1 MSVGDLRSPV
11 RPLEVTD
18 VTKAYPGE
26 LLIDPNTGNFTYLP
40 ISGGQVTHNKPGTL
54 TVRQGSKTLLNAGD
68 LSTALEFTIPDVQLP
83 TLTANRAMVSDWDG
97 NMSVSAVTS
106 TELNYLSG
114 ATGSIQDQLDN
125 KAPMTHSHNYIP
137 TTGGTISGALTPSR
151 NNTIDLGSAYV
162 AFRYVYA
169 TTFVGNL
176 SGNAN
181 TATSASMADELSN
194 SRTFTIGNTAKYF
207 NGSGNVS
214 WTLAEIGAAAADHT
228 HSGYLST
235 SGGTISGALTPS
247 WNSTIDLGTSSL
259 RFRNIYA
266 TTFVGNLS
274 GNANTATSASMAD
287 ELSNSRT
294 FTIGNTAKYFNGSGN
309 VSWTLAEIGAAAAN
323 HTHSGYIG
331 ASGGT
336 ITGTL
341 TVSGTLN
348 VTGSATGIKKTYSGT
363 LSTSWSGS
371 KAPYTQTVSVFGIL
385 ATDTPILD
393 YTNSGTYATDQNRE
407 EGWLNIY
414 RAVTSANRI
423 TFYAHAKPT
432 VSIPFTAQ
440 VIR

>member
-40 ISGGQVTHNKPGTL
+40 ISGGQVIHNKPGTL
-54 TVRQGSKTLLNAGD
+54 TVKQGSNTLLNAGD

-83 TLTANRAMVSDWDG
+83 TLTANRAMVSDGDG

-106 TELNYLSG
+106 TELSYLSG
-114 ATGSIQDQLDN
+114 ATSSIQDQLDN
-125 KAPMTHSHNYIP
+125 KAPMTHSHNYVP
-137 TTGGTISGALTPSR
+137 TTGGTISGALTPSG
-151 NNTIDLGSAYV
+151 NNTIDLGSASA

-181 TATSASMADELSN
+181 TATSAGMADVLSN

-214 WTLAEIGAAAADHT
+214 WTLSEIGAAAADHT

-247 WNSTIDLGTSSL
+247 GNSTIDLGTSSL

-266 TTFVGNLS
+266 TTFTGSLS
-274 GNANTATSASMAD
+274 GNATTATSAAT
-287 ELSNSRT
+287 LTTART
-294 FTIGNTAKYFNGSGN
+294 LTIGNTGKSFNGGAN
-309 VSWTLAEIGAAAAN
+309 VTWTLSEIGAAATN
-323 HTHSGYIG
+323 HTHSEYLG

-341 TVSGTLN
+341 NISGTLN
-348 VTGSATGIKKTYSGT
+348 VTGTAKGIMKTYSGT

-371 KAPYTQTVSVFGIL
+371 KAPYSQAVTVSGIL
-385 ATDTPILD
+385 ATDRPILD

-414 RAVTSANRI
+414 RAVTAANKI
-423 TFYAHAKPT
+423 TFYAHEKPT

-440 VIR
+440 VVR

>member
-11 RPLEVTD
+11 RPLEVTN

-83 TLTANRAMVSDWDG
+83 TLTANRAMVSDRDG

-106 TELNYLSG
+106 TELAYLSG
-114 ATGSIQDQLDN
+114 VTGLIQDQLDN

-151 NNTIDLGSAYV
+151 NNTIDLGSASA

-181 TATSASMADELSN
+181 TATSAGMADELSS

-214 WTLAEIGAAAADHT
+214 WTLTEIGAAAADHT

-235 SGGTISGALTPS
+235 SGGSISGALTPS
-247 WNSTIDLGTSSL
+247 GNSTIDLGTSSL
-259 RFRNIYA
+259 RFRNVYA
-266 TTFVGNLS
+266 TTFTGSLS
-274 GNANTATSASMAD
+274 GNASTATSAAT
-287 ELSNSRT
+287 LTTART
-294 FTIGNTAKYFNGSGN
+294 LTIGNTGKTFNGGAN
-309 VSWTLAEIGAAAAN
+309 VTWTLAEIGAAAAN
-323 HTHSGYIG
+323 HTHSGYLG

-336 ITGTL
+336 VTGTL
-341 TVSGTLN
+341 TVSGTLK

-371 KAPYTQTVSVFGIL
+371 KAPYTQAVTVSGIL

>member
-11 RPLEVTD
+11 RPLEVTN

-40 ISGGQVTHNKPGTL
+40 ISGGQVIHNKPGTL
-54 TVRQGSKTLLNAGD
+54 TVRQGSRTLLNAGD

-83 TLTANRAMVSDWDG
+83 TLTANRAMVSDGDG

-106 TELNYLSG
+106 TELAYLSG
-114 ATGSIQDQLDN
+114 ATSSIQDQLDN

-151 NNTIDLGSAYV
+151 NNTIDLGSTSA

-181 TATSASMADELSN
+181 TATSASMADELSS

-214 WTLAEIGAAAADHT
+214 WTLTEIGAAAADHT

-235 SGGTISGALTPS
+235 SGGSISGALTPS
-247 WNSTIDLGTSSL
+247 RNGTIDLGTSAL

-266 TTFVGNLS
+266 TTFTGSLS
-274 GNANTATSASMAD
+274 GNATTATSAAT
-287 ELSNSRT
+287 LTTART
-294 FTIGNTAKYFNGSGN
+294 LTIGNTGKTFNGGAN

-323 HTHSGYIG
+323 HTHSGYLG

-341 TVSGTLN
+341 TISGTLN

-371 KAPYTQTVSVFGIL
+371 KAPYTQAVSVSGIL

>member
-54 TVRQGSKTLLNAGD
+54 TVKQGSNTLLNAGD
-68 LSTALEFTIPDVQLP
+68 LSTALEFTIPDAQLP
-83 TLTANRAMVSDWDG
+83 TLTANRAMVSDGDG

-106 TELNYLSG
+106 TELAYLSG
-114 ATGSIQDQLDN
+114 VTGLIQDQLDN

-137 TTGGTISGALTPSR
+137 TTGGTISGALTPS
-151 NNTIDLGSAYV
+151 
-162 AFRYVYA
+162 
-169 TTFVGNL
+169 GN
-176 SGNAN
+176 G
-181 TATSASMADELSN
+181 
-194 SRTFTIGNTAKYF
+194 
-207 NGSGNVS
+207 
-214 WTLAEIGAAAADHT
+214 
-228 HSGYLST
+228 
-235 SGGTISGALTPS
+235 
-247 WNSTIDLGTSSL
+247 TIDLGTSAL

-266 TTFVGNLS
+266 TTFTGSLS
-274 GNANTATSASMAD
+274 GNASTATSAAT
-287 ELSNSRT
+287 LTTART
-294 FTIGNTAKYFNGSGN
+294 LTIGNTGKTFNGGAN

-323 HTHSGYIG
+323 HTHSGYLG

-336 ITGTL
+336 VTGTL
-341 TVSGTLN
+341 TISGTLN

-371 KAPYTQTVSVFGIL
+371 KAPYTQAVTVSGIL

>member
-11 RPLEVTD
+11 RPLEVIN

-214 WTLAEIGAAAADHT
+214 WTLAEIGAAAA
-228 HSGYLST
+228 
-235 SGGTISGALTPS
+235 
-247 WNSTIDLGTSSL
+247 
-259 RFRNIYA
+259 
-266 TTFVGNLS
+266 
-274 GNANTATSASMAD
+274 
-287 ELSNSRT
+287 
-294 FTIGNTAKYFNGSGN
+294 
-309 VSWTLAEIGAAAAN
+309 N

-371 KAPYTQTVSVFGIL
+371 KAPYTQAVTVSGIL

-414 RAVTSANRI
+414 RAVTTANRI
-423 TFYAHAKPT
+423 TFYAHEKPT

-440 VIR
+440 VVR